1 MGGSPVLV
9 GWDTFILAVPVIG
22 ILVMA
27 MFGLDERLFTP
38 RRNPGTRR
46 FFCEVS
52 GKGSSF
58 LSDPDGKPWR
68 KGVVR
73 PLTGRGA
80 SNCCRA
86 RKSETGVS
94 REFQAYII

>member
-73 PLTGRGA
+73 QIEAKLI
-80 SNCCRA
+80 RA
-86 RKSETGVS
+86 DRPGCE
-94 REFQAYII
+94 